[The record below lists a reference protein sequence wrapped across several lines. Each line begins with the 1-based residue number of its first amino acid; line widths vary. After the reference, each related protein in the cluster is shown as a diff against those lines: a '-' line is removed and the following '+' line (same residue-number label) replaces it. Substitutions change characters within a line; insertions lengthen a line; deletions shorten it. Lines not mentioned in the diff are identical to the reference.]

1 MANVESEQYQKKLEM
16 QEANYEALCR
26 RCGECCG
33 AFGSD
38 PCAQLSPTEDGHF
51 ACSAYADRLG
61 PQKTR
66 SGVIFTCVT
75 IRDVHQHGVYYN
87 DCAYNRGAQ

>member
-1 MANVESEQYQKKLEM
+1 MLYGKKMGDLE
-16 QEANYEALCR
+16 ASHEALCR

-33 AFGSD
+33 ASGAD
-38 PCAQLSPTEDGHF
+38 PCSQLRPTDGGRYVC
-51 ACSAYADRLG
+51 AAYADRLG

-75 IRDVHQHGVYYN
+75 IRDVHRHGVFYN
-87 DCAYNRGAQ
+87 DCAYNDRGAK